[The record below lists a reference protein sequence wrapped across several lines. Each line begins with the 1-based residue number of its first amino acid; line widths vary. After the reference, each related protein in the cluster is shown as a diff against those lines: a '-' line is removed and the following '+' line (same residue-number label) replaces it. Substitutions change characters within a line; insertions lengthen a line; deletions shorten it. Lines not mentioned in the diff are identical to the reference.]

1 MNRIELKG
9 SIVQNDMKYTPKG
22 TAITE
27 LTIAG
32 RDNDQPFYQRA
43 TLFGRI
49 AEIYADAPAGTPVLI
64 DGRLQQDRWETQDGQ
79 KRSSIKVI
87 AQDIRALLHAGD
99 TTKDSRGQTILVD
112 GRNRVTIAGNVVREG
127 SANLR
132 KTVAFVPVALNSK
145 RQGEERTD
153 YIDVKAFSDHDTYGT
168 IQALEKGQGVAVVG
182 SLATRSWEADDGTKR
197 YATEVVADEVS
208 ATVKVGEAPTQARAS
223 TEAKAAP
230 EVEFPP
236 EEDLPF

>member
-9 SIVQNDMKYTPKG
+9 TIVQNDMKYTPKG

-32 RDNDQPFYQRA
+32 RDNNQPFYQRA

-49 AEIYADAPAGTPVLI
+49 AEIYADAPDGTPVLI

-79 KRSSIKVI
+79 KRSTIKII
-87 AQDIRALLHAGD
+87 AQDVRALMYGGKTEAD
-99 TTKDSRGQTILVD
+99 TRGQTILVD
-112 GRNRVTIAGNVVREG
+112 GRDRVTIAGNVVRE
-127 SANLR
+127 ARTNAR
-132 KTVAFVPVALNSK
+132 ETVASVPVALNSK
-145 RQGEERTD
+145 RNGEERTD
-153 YIDVKAFSDHDTYGT
+153 YIDVKAFSDQDTYEAIT
-168 IQALEKGQGVAVVG
+168 KLEKGQGVAVVG
-182 SLATRSWEADDGTKR
+182 FLATRSWEADEGTKR
-197 YATEVVADEVS
+197 YATEVVASEVHP
-208 ATVKVGEAPTQARAS
+208 TVKVGEDTTPARVS
-223 TEAKAAP
+223 KDVKAAV

>member
-9 SIVQNDMKYTPKG
+9 CIVQNDMKYTPKG
-22 TAITE
+22 TAVTE

-79 KRSSIKVI
+79 KRSTIKI
-87 AQDIRALLHAGD
+87 ITQDIRALLNPGE
-99 TTKDSRGQTILVD
+99 TTEDSRGQTILVD
-112 GRNRVTIAGNVVREG
+112 GRDRVAIAGNVVRAGET
-127 SANLR
+127 NR
-132 KTVAFVPVALNSK
+132 RETVAFAPVALNSK
-145 RQGEERTD
+145 RNGEERTD
-153 YIDVKAFSDHDTYGT
+153 YIDVKAFSDHDAFKT
-168 IQALEKGQGVAVVG
+168 IKALEKGQGVLVVG

-208 ATVKVGEAPTQARAS
+208 PTVKVGEAPTQDRAS
-223 TEAKAAP
+223 THVKAAP